1 MPDLRLACSDPVSV
15 CIGPYLIET
24 LMSVVKHIT
33 MTTGQTYEVCQSL
46 LGNQSDMAISADS
59 MRYAKNI
66 NQIPLFS
73 EDYLVLTPEVLHCRI
88 QTVNDLFLLPKNL
101 VYVAGNFRTFD
112 TLQTLRIFRYY
123 ELYDPQN
130 TRLELETES
139 ILMHLVSIGQCWGI
153 LSPMEIWKN
162 KDYFQHIQIHVLE
175 PLKRKRTV
183 YLLYKDSTFQ
193 SLAKEIA
200 KQIKAIIRHR
210 LIPDIQKRTP
220 ELAQCI
226 YVNDD

>member
-1 MPDLRLACSDPVSV
+1 M
-15 CIGPYLIET
+15 
-24 LMSVVKHIT
+24 
-33 MTTGQTYEVCQSL
+33 
-46 LGNQSDMAISADS
+46 LGNFIA
-59 MRYAKNI
+59 
-66 NQIPLFS
+66 
-73 EDYLVLTPEVLHCRI
+73 HG
-88 QTVNDLFLLPKNL
+88 NL
-101 VYVAGNFRTFD
+101 
-112 TLQTLRIFRYY
+112 
-123 ELYDPQN
+123 E
-130 TRLELETES
+130 
-139 ILMHLVSIGQCWGI
+139 
-153 LSPMEIWKN
+153 N
-162 KDYFQHIQIHVLE
+162 KDYFQHIQTHVLE